1 MQTQELKS
9 LVESGH
15 YKPDPSRV
23 AAAMLQRRGVR
34 ELLVGG
40 TLSRAGR
47 TPPGP
52 AVPPPGSLISTPAP
66 APTSPIR
73 VSPIPRFAAATTV
86 LACINRCG
94 GSAASSS

>member
-1 MQTQELKS
+1 MQSQELKS

-40 TLSRAGR
+40 NPTFSRAGR

-52 AVPPPGSLISTPAP
+52 Q
-66 APTSPIR
+66 SPR
-73 VSPIPRFAAATTV
+73 RAA
-86 LACINRCG
+86 
-94 GSAASSS
+94 